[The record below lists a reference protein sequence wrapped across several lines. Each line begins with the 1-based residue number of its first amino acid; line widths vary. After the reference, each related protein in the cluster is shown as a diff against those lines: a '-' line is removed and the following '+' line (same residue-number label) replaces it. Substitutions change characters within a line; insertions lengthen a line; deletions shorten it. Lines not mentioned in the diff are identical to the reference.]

1 VLQEALRTLATW
13 RDEPG
18 WYGLSMSV
26 NVSGRQMA
34 YPGIVDDVRSALED
48 SGIPPQMCVLEIT
61 ESVLLPDDATV
72 ERLQALREL
81 GVSVYIDDFGT
92 GYSSLSYLRQLPV
105 DGLKVAR
112 EFVEGLGGADA
123 ETGLVRTI
131 RDLGQTLGLTTIIA
145 EGIENDAQRRALAAL
160 GYEIGQ
166 GFHLGVPMAAEHARL
181 LIPTEPSVRTPV
193 LTAAVPAP
201 RSPLR

>member
-1 VLQEALRTLATW
+1 
-13 RDEPG
+13 
-18 WYGLSMSV
+18 
-26 NVSGRQMA
+26 
-34 YPGIVDDVRSALED
+34 
-48 SGIPPQMCVLEIT
+48 MCVLEIT